1 MFSRQASGQ
10 TSSGFL
16 SPDSVIRT
24 MWLLA
29 VCLLICAV
37 AFAQSTTEGAI
48 SGTVSD
54 STGAVVPN
62 ATIVVHS
69 NATNAEQTVK
79 SDSSG
84 SFRAGSLRPAV
95 YTVTVTAAGFAPYK
109 AQQVIVNVGT
119 VTDLSPRLNVG
130 SATETVNVSAEA
142 AQINTV
148 SADFAPV
155 LNNVAISNLP
165 INGGRWSNFV
175 LLTPTVVNDG
185 SGFGLVSFRG
195 MSVLLN
201 NNTIDGADN
210 NQAFFSEERGRTR
223 AGYSSAKAAVQEF
236 QVNTSNYSAE
246 YGRSA
251 GGVINTVTKS
261 GTNALHGEMYFYD
274 RDNDWGAVNPFTVLT
289 TQTSPGVFTPAP
301 YKPKDWRKIS
311 GFALGGPIKKD
322 KLFFFLLSTGT
333 SATTREFRCPVRRAG
348 STLLLRRLPSLA
360 WARIWARPSPT
371 VAARRLLATP
381 LVLPACSVKTAPCP
395 ASASSSSGS
404 PSWTGKSTTRTACR
418 WNSIACAGL
427 HPRVFRLSPPTLTAL
442 PASETTT

>member
-1 MFSRQASGQ
+1 MSKFSVTR
-10 TSSGFL
+10 L
-16 SPDSVIRT
+16 V
-24 MWLLA
+24 
-29 VCLLICAV
+29 VCLLIICAV

-54 STGAVVPN
+54 SSGAVVPN
-62 ATIVVHS
+62 ATIVVHN
-69 NATNAEQTVK
+69 NATNAEQTTQ

-119 VTDLSPRLNVG
+119 VTDLLPRLNVG
-130 SATETVNVSAEA
+130 SAAETVTVSAEA
-142 AQINTV
+142 PQINTT

-155 LNNVAISNLP
+155 LNNTAISNLP

-185 SGFGLVSFRG
+185 QGFGLVSFRG
-195 MSVLLN
+195 MSALLN

-236 QVNTSNYSAE
+236 QVNTSNYSSE

-274 RDNDWGAVNPFTVLT
+274 RDNSWGAMNPFTVIT
-289 TQTSPGVFTPAP
+289 TRDSTGAFVTTP
-301 YKPKDWRKIS
+301 YKPVDVRKIS
-311 GFALGGPIKKD
+311 GFAVGGPIKKD
-322 KLFFFLLSTGT
+322 KLFFFLAFDWYKRNFPGT
-333 SATTREFRCPVRRAG
+333 AVPSSARTFFVP
-348 STLLLRRLPSLA
+348 
-360 WARIWARPSPT
+360 
-371 VAARRLLATP
+371 AT
-381 LVLPACSVKTAPCP
+381 KN
-395 ASASSSSGS
+395 SSFI
-404 PSWTGKSTTRTACR
+404 C
-418 WNSIACAGL
+418 L
-427 HPRVFRLSPPTLTAL
+427 
-442 PASETTT
+442 